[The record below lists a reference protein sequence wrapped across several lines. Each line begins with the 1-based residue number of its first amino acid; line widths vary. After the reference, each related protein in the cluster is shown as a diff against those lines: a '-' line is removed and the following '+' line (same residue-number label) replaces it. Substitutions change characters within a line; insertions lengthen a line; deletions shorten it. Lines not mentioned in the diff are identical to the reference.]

1 MKKNVINSLILSM
14 AAASLIS
21 SSGQISGQC
30 VNPKYKIVHFPIKSF
45 SVIRFPS
52 SLIRLNGPPI
62 AAFPADGPSLTALEL
77 VFISRG
83 NNKNPSQYTH
93 IRTEKKSNKLLVDT
107 GFHNKS
113 T

>member
-1 MKKNVINSLILSM
+1 M
-14 AAASLIS
+14 
-21 SSGQISGQC
+21 
-30 VNPKYKIVHFPIKSF
+30 NPKYKIVHFPIKSF

-52 SLIRLNGPPI
+52 SLIRLNGPPM

-83 NNKNPSQYTH
+83 NNKDPSQYTH
-93 IRTEKKSNKLLVDT
+93 KNREKGKKLLVDT